1 MMQWFDRRTR
11 GDLIFDDRP
20 FACYTAYPNGR
31 PEIKDYIENRDGTV
45 KHHGMML
52 IRMKAYDPF
61 AKVLPDAIMEEHICG
76 TKGEILMLG
85 NKTPETPSTDAKNFL
100 LYNCGTEET
109 PLTIRMA
116 GESGDRMVIR
126 NKTTGQECVIH
137 HMTKGVTGDAGKILQ
152 VDSGTG
158 RVELIGMKRELAFE
172 MHDGG
177 YISLAPNCSFETAAL
192 ARYTSGSKTVTLSD
206 GAYEEMA
213 GQYIYL
219 NGAWRKIEAYINA
232 RQISIDTVM
241 TKNGA
246 ESTMIVT
253 MNEMEIEGGELT
265 LLECVFEPK
274 VR

>member
-1 MMQWFDRRTR
+1 
-11 GDLIFDDRP
+11 
-20 FACYTAYPNGR
+20 
-31 PEIKDYIENRDGTV
+31 
-45 KHHGMML
+45 
-52 IRMKAYDPF
+52 
-61 AKVLPDAIMEEHICG
+61 
-76 TKGEILMLG
+76 
-85 NKTPETPSTDAKNFL
+85 
-100 LYNCGTEET
+100 
-109 PLTIRMA
+109 
-116 GESGDRMVIR
+116 
-126 NKTTGQECVIH
+126 
-137 HMTKGVTGDAGKILQ
+137 MTQGVTGDAGKILQ

-241 TKNGA
+241 TKNSV